1 MMMNFYLS
9 ISAKKMAKTAK
20 QPHPNKMYPETFVLV
35 FVPSA
40 CNMTA
45 SSWPANFA
53 SSISND
59 VFLT

>member
-1 MMMNFYLS
+1 MMMMKDEILYLS

-20 QPHPNKMYPETFVLV
+20 QPHPNKMYPDTFVLV

-45 SSWPANFA
+45 SSWPANVA
-53 SSISND
+53 SSCGN
-59 VFLT
+59 